1 MENILKCVINWKK
14 KKKNLPAIF
23 LLLLLFQ
30 ISKSYFISLTK

>member
-1 MENILKCVINWKK
+1 MENILKCELLIEK

>member
-1 MENILKCVINWKK
+1 MENILKCELLIE